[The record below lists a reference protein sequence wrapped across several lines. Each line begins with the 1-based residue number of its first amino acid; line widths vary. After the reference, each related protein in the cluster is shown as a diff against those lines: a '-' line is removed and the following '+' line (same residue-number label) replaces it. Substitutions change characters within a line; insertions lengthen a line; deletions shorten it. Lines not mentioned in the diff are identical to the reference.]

1 MMSSMAQFRDNR
13 MGSSHYV
20 SSDLSPVKEGHKAS
34 IIGTEIDTYT
44 ELSCL
49 LDRTSFKKRIAAFAN
64 TTGS

>member
-34 IIGTEIDTYT
+34 IIGTEYVYLGDI
-44 ELSCL
+44 EVRLP
-49 LDRTSFKKRIAAFAN
+49 IAN
-64 TTGS
+64 CMSVG